1 MNFSVISPEEARK
14 KFEQST
20 RKISMLNI
28 IADLTVSTKEEVAEF
43 LGVKLVSHYPY
54 VIDD

>member
-28 IADLTVSTKEEVAEF
+28 IADLTASKKEEVADF
-43 LGVKLVSHYPY
+43 LGVKLINKYPW
-54 VIDD
+54 ICEK

>member
-14 KFEQST
+14 KFEQSE

-43 LGVKLVSHYPY
+43 LGVKLVSRYPY

>member
-20 RKISMLNI
+20 RKIRTLNI
-28 IADLTVSTKEEVAEF
+28 IADLTASTKEEVAEF
-43 LGVKLVSHYPY
+43 LGVTLIPHYPY
-54 VIDD
+54 VIAD

>member
-28 IADLTVSTKEEVAEF
+28 IADLTVSKKEEVADF
-43 LGVKLVSHYPY
+43 LGVKLINKYPW
-54 VIDD
+54 ICEK